1 MARAATI
8 RTAQG
13 EGPARARQPALDRRK
28 ALIEAARSVFLERG
42 YANASI
48 DAVVELAG
56 GSKATVYQLFGNK
69 EGLLAAIVEEG
80 AEELA
85 LLVNSLPLDGSPEES
100 LRTYARNYLGM
111 VLRPERLAMF
121 RLVVGEASRSPEI
134 GDVFYRS
141 GPRRCGHWL
150 ADFIRGMMV
159 RGQIRAADP
168 ERTAFSF
175 IHALRGDLYMQVLLN
190 PTRAPTQ
197 AEIDAHIDFVIRN
210 FLEGYRAAGTDAPD
224 GATIG

>member
-8 RTAQG
+8 TKDPSENRV
-13 EGPARARQPALDRRK
+13 RQPAADRRK
-28 ALIEAARSVFLERG
+28 AFIAAARDVFLERG

-48 DAVVELAG
+48 DAIVERSG

-69 EGLLAAIVEEG
+69 EGLLAALVAEG

-85 LLVNSLPLDGSPEES
+85 HLVEALPLDGGLEES
-100 LRTYARNYLGM
+100 LRLFARGYLNL
-111 VLRPERLAMF
+111 VTRPERLGLF
-121 RLVVGEASRSPEI
+121 RLVVGECARVPEL

-141 GPRRCGHWL
+141 GPQSCGKGMTRFF
-150 ADFIRGMMV
+150 ASVMERGLIK
-159 RGQIRAADP
+159 RADP
-168 ERTAFSF
+168 ERTAFQF

-197 AEIDAHIDFVIRN
+197 HEIERHIDFVIRA
-210 FLEGYRAAGTDAPD
+210 FLDGYRL
-224 GATIG
+224 